1 MKLARYLV
9 RFVGL
14 VLPVAAACTPPPP
27 PTPAM
32 RAQQQALN
40 ACRQRA
46 DQIFE
51 QRNRG
56 AFYIDTDQRY
66 SPFSGDYVSGNTARG
81 LPERYGRDQ
90 LVTECVRSSG
100 TPVDRGAGPTMEPTG
115 ELGQ

>member
-1 MKLARYLV
+1 MNSTRYLFC
-9 RFVGL
+9 FVPIAL
-14 VLPVAAACTPPPP
+14 AIASACTPRPP
-27 PTPAM
+27 PTAEA
-32 RAQQQALN
+32 RAQQQALG